1 MAPDIHLRIED
12 VWAQQAYGLA
22 GKYLGIVEAVGFRRG
37 TVRRIGPMRDS
48 DPRGLEFF
56 SVEGAR
62 LDGER
67 LILPAA
73 DYVCQPPARLIH

>member
-12 VWAQQAYGLA
+12 VWDKQAYGFA
-22 GKYLGIVEAVGFRRG
+22 GKYVGVVEAVAFRHG
-37 TVRRIGPMRDS
+37 TVRRVGVPIRDS
-48 DPRGLEFF
+48 DRGGLQFF

-67 LILPAA
+67 LILPSA
-73 DYVCQPPARLIH
+73 D